1 MKRTLFQK
9 IQIFFI
15 ELSAKVKWRQ
25 TRHLDEADIAALK
38 TKFVTDHYIIA
49 TRKGNYLTTYLIGFG
64 NWLLGGR
71 FGRFSHV
78 LMNLEDEVNSSSD
91 FRFIE
96 ATGQGTHYSTFEQVF
111 GGVDRVALVAPKHI
125 TVAQWT
131 AALDSIK
138 VYLGVPYDNLFDLK
152 STLEIN
158 CVELIRLAL
167 QKTPNYMVNFAQFE
181 ELCQRKKKLTP
192 EMFIECADF
201 EVVFEIKKK

>member
-15 ELSAKVKWRQ
+15 ELSSKVKWRQ
-25 TRHLDEADIAALK
+25 TRHLDESDIAALK

-111 GGVDRVALVAPKHI
+111 GAVDRVALVAPKHI
-125 TVAQWT
+125 TVAEWT

-167 QKTPNYMVNFAQFE
+167 QKTPNYTENFAQFE

-192 EMFIECADF
+192 EMFIECEDF